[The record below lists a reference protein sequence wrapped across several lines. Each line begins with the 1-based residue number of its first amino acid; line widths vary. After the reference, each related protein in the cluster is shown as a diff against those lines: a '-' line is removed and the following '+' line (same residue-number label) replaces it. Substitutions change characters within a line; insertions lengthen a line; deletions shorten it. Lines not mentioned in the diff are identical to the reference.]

1 MSERKGSGKVFKRLL
16 RYLLAYKLHLASV
29 ILLTLIS
36 NVADLLVPWV
46 TKDIINEVV
55 EGSTS
60 EIWLYALSIVG
71 LTVVSGILFFFRN
84 YLSSLTSQKIIHHM
98 RLELYKRLQELSYSF
113 FDRVD
118 IGQIITRLTS
128 DMDTVGSF
136 IGFSIPRLLS
146 AAFMLTLTSV
156 MLFSMNI
163 PLTFMTLSITVPI
176 IALVSLI
183 FVKLVRPIFE
193 RRWTE
198 VSKLNT
204 AVAEAVSG
212 FRVLKALG
220 AESWMFK
227 RFDYRNRRVYE
238 LEMLSAKLSAQTW
251 PFLDLV
257 ISLVSTLIYWYGGVK
272 VIEGSFRVG
281 DLVAFTMY
289 LGYLV
294 WPIMMFGFTM
304 ARYQRANVSAN
315 KIFEVLDT
323 EPEVKEKPD
332 AVELPPVKGHVVFED
347 VVFGYEPDKPILKGV
362 SFEVKPGEKV
372 AIIGA
377 TGSGKSTLI
386 KLIPRFYDPQRGRI
400 LIDGYDIRDV
410 KIDSLRRQIGIVHQD
425 VFIFPTTIRENIAYG
440 KPNATMEEVER
451 AAKAARIHDF
461 IMSLPKGYD
470 TVVGERGVTLSG
482 GQRQRLAIA
491 RALLINPK
499 ILILDDS
506 TSSVDSETEREIYEA
521 LKELIKDRTVFIITQ
536 RLSTLKLAE
545 RIIVLDDGRVVEE
558 GTHEELM
565 AKNGLYAKLY
575 RAQFLDSEEV

>member
-1 MSERKGSGKVFKRLL
+1 MSGAKRSTGVFRRLL
-16 RYLLAYKLHLASV
+16 KYLLAYKLYFALV
-29 ILLTLIS
+29 MLLTLMS
-36 NVADLLVPWV
+36 SVSDLLVPWV
-46 TKDIINEVV
+46 AKTIINKVV

-71 LTVVSGILFFFRN
+71 LTVAGGVLFFFRN
-84 YLSSLTSQKIIHHM
+84 YVSSLTSQKIIHHM

-136 IGFSIPRLLS
+136 IGDSIPRVLS
-146 AAFMLTLTSV
+146 AVFTLTVTSI
-156 MLFSMNI
+156 MLLSMNI
-163 PLTFMTLSITVPI
+163 PLTVITLSIAVPA
-176 IALVSLI
+176 IAAVSVI

-227 RFDYRNRRVYE
+227 RFDYRNRQVYE
-238 LEMLSAKLSAQTW
+238 LEMVSAKLGAQTW
-251 PFLDLV
+251 PLLDLL
-257 ISLVSTLIYWYGGVK
+257 IGLVSTFIYWYGGLK
-272 VIEGSFRVG
+272 VIGEGFRIG

-294 WPIMMFGFTM
+294 WPIMTFGFTM
-304 ARYQRANVSAN
+304 AGYQRANVSAN

-323 EPEVKEKPD
+323 EPEVKERPD
-332 AVELPPVKGHVVFED
+332 AIELPPVKGHVVFEN

-386 KLIPRFYDPQRGRI
+386 KLIPRFYDPQKGRI

-410 KIDSLRRQIGIVHQD
+410 KLESLRRQIGIVHQD
-425 VFIFPTTIRENIAYG
+425 VFVFPTTIRENIAYG
-440 KPNATMEEVER
+440 KPDATMEEVEK
-451 AAKAARIHDF
+451 AAKVACIHDF
-461 IMSLPKGYD
+461 IMSLPNGYD

-506 TSSVDSETEREIYEA
+506 TSSVDSETEREIYAA
-521 LKELIKDRTVFIITQ
+521 LKELVRDRTVFIITQ
-536 RLSTLKLAE
+536 RLSTLKLAD

-558 GTHEELM
+558 GRHEELM
-565 AKNGLYAKLY
+565 SKNGLYARLY
-575 RAQFLDSEEV
+575 RAQFLSLEEV